1 MYETEELRG
10 EKVCMPTPN
19 GSMTDL
25 LRETSCI
32 ATDVL
37 TMSRRINGH
46 LFGVGNSACEEKEAD
61 PRCFHDE
68 LLKQKSTLL
77 RTAEE
82 LSKICSQLGV

>member
-1 MYETEELRG
+1 MYENERLGG
-10 EKVCMPTPN
+10 EKVCMPAPN

-37 TMSRRINGH
+37 VMSCRINGH
-46 LFGVGNSACEEKEAD
+46 LFGIGNSTGEEKEAE

-68 LLKQKSTLL
+68 LAKQKSTLL
-77 RTAEE
+77 KAAEE
-82 LSKICSQLGV
+82 LSKMCAKIGI